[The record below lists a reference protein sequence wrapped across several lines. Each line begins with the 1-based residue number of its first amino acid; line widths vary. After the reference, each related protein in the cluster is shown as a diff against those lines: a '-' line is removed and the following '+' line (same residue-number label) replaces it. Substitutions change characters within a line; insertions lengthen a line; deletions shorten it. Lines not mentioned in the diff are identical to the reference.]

1 MCALANIKMR
11 KCAHMSLRGGEAE
24 GMRAVRALRLD
35 ICSDDHVNKKKGKNG
50 HLSARFPLLVG
61 IETERIY
68 CFAVF
73 ISRVLVCA
81 WSSLSSR

>member
-11 KCAHMSLRGGEAE
+11 RCAHMSLRGGEAE

-35 ICSDDHVNKKKGKNG
+35 ICSDDHVNKKGENE
-50 HLSARFPLLVG
+50 HLSARFCLLVG